1 MSIHVLVM
9 NGPNLNRLG
18 IREPS
23 LYGTGTL
30 DDIESELLH
39 LGRELSIDLQFF
51 QSSQEGV
58 LVDRIHQAV
67 DEGVDGFLVNL
78 GAYTHTSI
86 ALRDAFLSAARPFV
100 EVHIS
105 NVFRRETFRHTSL
118 ISDIAAGVL
127 VGFGPFGYQMGLR
140 GLEMKIRSAGGDYS
154 KRDTPGTPGR

>member
-1 MSIHVLVM
+1 MSIRVLVL

-18 IREPS
+18 TREPS
-23 LYGTGTL
+23 VYGTGTL
-30 DDIESELLH
+30 RDIEDD
-39 LGRELSIDLQFF
+39 LSILGQELAISIDFF
-51 QSSQEGV
+51 QSSQEGL

-67 DEGVDGFLVNL
+67 DDGVDGFLVNL

-105 NVFRRETFRHTSL
+105 NVYRRESFRHTSL

-127 VGFGPFGYQMGLR
+127 IGFGPFGYQMGLR
-140 GLEMKIRSAGGDYS
+140 GLVLKIRSAGDS
-154 KRDTPGTPGR
+154 VKRDLPGIPSR

>member
-1 MSIHVLVM
+1 MSIRILVM

-18 IREPS
+18 NREPS
-23 LYGTGTL
+23 VYGTGTL
-30 DDIESELLH
+30 SDIESDLLH
-39 LGRELSIDLQFF
+39 LGKELSIEMEFF
-51 QSSQEGV
+51 QSSHEGI

-100 EVHIS
+100 EIHIS
-105 NVFRRETFRHTSL
+105 NIYRRETFRHTSL

-140 GLEMKIRSAGGDYS
+140 GLALKIRSAGGDYS
-154 KRDTPGTPGR
+154 RRDAPGATGR